1 MKDQSS
7 HSPLILSR
15 SAVPT
20 PIPSALP
27 RPPPVASS
35 TSGFLDF
42 SRRTIGRLDLGRLIV
57 ILPLP
62 LFLSRSLCL
71 SGTPT
76 VFINQIDCFPQISL
90 KS

>member
-1 MKDQSS
+1 MQDHSGNCS
-7 HSPLILSR
+7 HSPLFLSR

-35 TSGFLDF
+35 TSVLFWFLI
-42 SRRTIGRLDLGRLIV
+42 SVWECRECRV
-57 ILPLP
+57 
-62 LFLSRSLCL
+62 LSRSLCL

>member
-7 HSPLILSR
+7 HSPLFLSR

-27 RPPPVASS
+27 RPPLVASS
-35 TSGFLDF
+35 TS
-42 SRRTIGRLDLGRLIV
+42 GRLDLGRLIV
-57 ILPLP
+57 ILSLP

-90 KS
+90 KT

>member
-1 MKDQSS
+1 MKHQSS
-7 HSPLILSR
+7 HSPLFLSR
-15 SAVPT
+15 FAVPT

-35 TSGFLDF
+35 TSVWEC
-42 SRRTIGRLDLGRLIV
+42 RV
-57 ILPLP
+57 
-62 LFLSRSLCL
+62 

-90 KS
+90 KT

>member
-1 MKDQSS
+1 MQDQSS
-7 HSPLILSR
+7 HSPLFLSR

-27 RPPPVASS
+27 HPPPVASS
-35 TSGFLDF
+35 TSGNF
-42 SRRTIGRLDLGRLIV
+42 SAPLLISLLLAFKNNRECRV
-57 ILPLP
+57 
-62 LFLSRSLCL
+62 LSHSLCL
-71 SGTPT
+71 SRTPT